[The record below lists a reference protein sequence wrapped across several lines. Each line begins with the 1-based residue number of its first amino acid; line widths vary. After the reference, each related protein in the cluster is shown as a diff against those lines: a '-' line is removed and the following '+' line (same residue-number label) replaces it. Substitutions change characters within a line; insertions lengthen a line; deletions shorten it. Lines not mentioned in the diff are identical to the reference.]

1 MRKVTRTI
9 ARAFF
14 SGDSES
20 CGNTR
25 TDGKSVWLH
34 GNKIAYKNEN
44 GNLFITNA
52 GFETNVTKERL
63 NGLLQLGVSRFP
75 VPRIFQKNFRWYLAT
90 GHIPAIGKEDKKY
103 FQPTVFPCNEWV
115 DVESEL
121 NKAQKLDQFLHATVS
136 RSLYYVR

>member
-34 GNKIAYKNEN
+34 GNKIAFKDED
-44 GNLFITNA
+44 GNLHITNA
-52 GFETNVTKERL
+52 GYETNVTKERL
-63 NGLLQLGVSRFP
+63 NGLLELGVFRFP
-75 VPRIFQKNFRWYLAT
+75 VPRIFQRKFRWYLEVS
-90 GHIPAIGKEDKKY
+90 GKFVE
-103 FQPTVFPCNEWV
+103 FPRNVWV
-115 DVESEL
+115 DVASEFD
-121 NKAQKLDQFLHATVS
+121 KAQKLDQFLHATVN
-136 RSLYYVR
+136 RSLYYVK

>member
-34 GNKIAYKNEN
+34 GNKIAFKDED
-44 GNLFITNA
+44 GNLHITNA
-52 GFETNVTKERL
+52 GYETNVTKERL
-63 NGLLQLGVSRFP
+63 NGLLQLGVFRFP

-90 GHIPAIGKEDKKY
+90 GHNPAAE
-103 FQPTVFPCNEWV
+103 FPRNVWV
-115 DVESEL
+115 NVESEL
-121 NKAQKLDQFLHATVS
+121 DKAQKLDHFLNATVK
-136 RSLYYVR
+136 

>member
-34 GNKIAYKNEN
+34 GNKIAFKDED
-44 GNLFITNA
+44 GNLHITNA
-52 GFETNVTKERL
+52 GYETNVTKERL
-63 NGLLQLGVSRFP
+63 NGLLQLGVFRFP

-90 GHIPAIGKEDKKY
+90 GHNPAAE
-103 FQPTVFPCNEWV
+103 FPCNVWV
-115 DVESEL
+115 NVESEL
-121 NKAQKLDQFLHATVS
+121 DKAQKLDHFLNATVK
-136 RSLYYVR
+136 